1 MTKLGKSLICQ
12 PSFRLNMSRRIAVFQ
27 VLIMLTSVIIASGVA
42 TGQENETV
50 IATSVTLE
58 SDGNDSLCDYDH
70 VRVVDGGE
78 LTIRDSRLQLNCDIT
93 IEEGGV
99 LNMEDSS
106 LECGLSDEPDYNSDC
121 GYGLKGYGYWD
132 EESRASFRVPNEGI
146 EGDFTM
152 TMYSVGGASYY
163 GAQAFVGD
171 SDPISL
177 NGSSHTFEFSDTDGE
192 DIWIGLIGYG
202 QSPVSVSRVI
212 IEVGNEE
219 IELAGYYLERMN
231 MMAAGE
237 RQYEIVVNGHISMSG
252 SSLVGTELTVGEYGS
267 LVTNGSTF
275 DRVGPIL
282 SQGDG
287 SIVRIVNSTFINS
300 LDDHDV
306 RGTAFSEITWED
318 SVGSGGF
325 TDRWERRVVDQ
336 KVVFDSKGVV
346 FRVNGMGVA
355 ESTSFESFSD
365 DSGEALVNGGGER
378 VVEVGWSNGTVWSES
393 ATIEIVSYRT
403 GWNPDGSGI
412 DDYGGYGIPLSWHDL
427 QYVSDSTPHVE
438 WANLEVVL
446 EEGVSEAVGYAGSSV
461 PMRASFTN
469 SGTASA
475 SFYISC
481 DVVETGL
488 DADISGFQGLVL
500 NAGQTD
506 EMLFDW
512 RGIETGDYSLDC
524 EILTP
529 TQLVSDD
536 SFGGGTF
543 SSETVSWT
551 EVDEEAGLPMVSI
564 LVAIAVTI
572 VLIGLWLIRKSSGE
586 ELVDGIESTTDRV

>member
-1 MTKLGKSLICQ
+1 MGK
-12 PSFRLNMSRRIAVFQ
+12 RIAVLQ
-27 VLIMLTSVIIASGVA
+27 ALIMLMSFLVVSGFAS
-42 TGQENETV
+42 GQENETT
-50 IATSVTLE
+50 IDTSVIWE
-58 SDGNDSLCDYDH
+58 GDGGELTCDYDH
-70 VRVVDGGE
+70 VRIVMGGE
-78 LTIRDSRLQLNCDIT
+78 LTIRDSVVDLLCQIT
-93 IEEGGV
+93 IDEGGV
-99 LNMEDSS
+99 LNLEDSH
-106 LECGLSDEPDYNSDC
+106 LACGLTDEPNYPSNSDC

-132 EESRASFRVPNEGI
+132 EESRASFKVPNEGI

-163 GAQAFVGD
+163 GSQAFIGD
-171 SDPISL
+171 SGPISL
-177 NGSSHTFEFSDTDGE
+177 NGSSHSFEFSDTDGE

-202 QSPVSVSRVI
+202 QSPVSVSHVT

-219 IELAGYYLERMN
+219 IELTGRYLERMN

-237 RQYEIVVNGHISMSG
+237 RAYEIIVNGHISMSG
-252 SSLVGTELTVGEYGS
+252 SSLEGAKLTIGEYGS
-267 LVTNGSTF
+267 LIANDSTF

-282 SQGDG
+282 AQGDG
-287 SIVRIVNSTFINS
+287 SIIRIVNSTFSNS

-306 RGTAFSEITWED
+306 RGTAFSEIAWED

-325 TDRWERRVVDQ
+325 TDRWERRLVDQ
-336 KVVFDSKGVV
+336 KVVFDSKGVI
-346 FRVNGMGVA
+346 FRVNGMGVD

-378 VVEVGWSNGTVWSES
+378 VVEVGWSNGTTWSES
-393 ATIEIVSYRT
+393 ATIEIISYRT

-412 DDYGGYGIPLSWHDL
+412 DDYGGYSIPLSWNSA
-427 QYVSDSTPHVE
+427 QYVSDNTPHVE
-438 WANLEVVL
+438 WSNLEIVL
-446 EEGVSEAVGYAGSSV
+446 EEGVLEPVGYAGSSV

-469 SGTASA
+469 SGSAPA

-481 DVVETGL
+481 EVVETGL
-488 DADISGFQGLVL
+488 DADIGGFQGLVL
-500 NAGQTD
+500 DAGQTD

-512 RGIETGDYSLDC
+512 RGGETGDYSLNC

-543 SSETVSWT
+543 SSGTVSWV
-551 EVDEEAGLPMVSI
+551 ESVDDAALPMVSI
-564 LVAIAVTI
+564 LVALAVSMI
-572 VLIGLWLIRKSSGE
+572 IIGVWLVRKSSE
-586 ELVDGIESTTDRV
+586 EGYSED

>member
-1 MTKLGKSLICQ
+1 
-12 PSFRLNMSRRIAVFQ
+12 MSKRIAVLQ
-27 VLIMLTSVIIASGVA
+27 TLIMLMSLVAVSGFA
-42 TGQENETV
+42 AAQENE
-50 IATSVTLE
+50 ATIDSSVTWE
-58 SDGNDSLCDYDH
+58 SDGWCDYEH
-70 VRVVDGGE
+70 VRIVDGGE
-78 LTIRDSRLQLNCDIT
+78 LTIRDVVFDLSCDIT

-99 LNMEDSS
+99 LNVEDSV
-106 LECGLSDEPDYNSDC
+106 LGCDLSEEPDGFTNSDC

-132 EESRASFRVPNEGI
+132 EGSRASFRVPNEGI

-152 TMYSVGGASYY
+152 TMHSVGGASYY
-163 GAQAFVGD
+163 GAQAFIGD

-202 QSPVSVSRVI
+202 QSPVSVSHVI

-219 IELAGYYLERMN
+219 IELEGYYLESMN

-237 RQYEIVVNGHISMSG
+237 RGHEIVANGHISLSG
-252 SSLVGTELTVGEYGS
+252 SSLVGTKLIIGENGS
-267 LVTNGSTF
+267 LVSNSSAL

-306 RGTAFSEITWED
+306 RGTAFSEITWEN

-336 KVVFDSKGVV
+336 KVIFDSKGVV
-346 FRVNGMGVA
+346 FRVNGMGVS
-355 ESTSFESFSD
+355 ESTSFDSFSD
-365 DSGEALVNGGGER
+365 DYGEALVNGGGER
-378 VVEVGWSNGTVWSES
+378 VVEVGWSNGTIWSES
-393 ATIEIVSYRT
+393 ATIEIISYRT

-412 DDYGGYGIPLSWHDL
+412 DDYGGYSVPLSWHDM
-427 QYVSDSTPHVE
+427 QYVGDNTPYIEWMALDFVE
-438 WANLEVVL
+438 E
-446 EEGVSEAVGYAGSSV
+446 EEGSDPMGYSGGSV
-461 PMRASFTN
+461 PMRASFSN

-488 DADISGFQGLVL
+488 DADIGGFQGIVL
-500 NAGQTD
+500 GAG
-506 EMLFDW
+506 ESGEILFDW
-512 RGIETGDYSLDC
+512 RGGETGDFTLNC
-524 EILTP
+524 EVLTP

-536 SFGGGTF
+536 SFGGG
-543 SSETVSWT
+543 SMASETISWT
-551 EVDEEAGLPMVSI
+551 ERVDEESLPMVSI
-564 LVAIAVTI
+564 LVAIFVS
-572 VLIGLWLIRKSSGE
+572 VLLVGMWLVRSRSEVDEEEDYIR
-586 ELVDGIESTTDRV
+586 

>member
-1 MTKLGKSLICQ
+1 
-12 PSFRLNMSRRIAVFQ
+12 MSKRIAVLQ
-27 VLIMLTSVIIASGVA
+27 TLIMLMSLVAVSGFA
-42 TGQENETV
+42 AAQENE
-50 IATSVTLE
+50 ATIDSSVTWE
-58 SDGNDSLCDYDH
+58 SDGWCDYEH
-70 VRVVDGGE
+70 VRIVDGGE
-78 LTIRDSRLQLNCDIT
+78 LTIRDVVFELSCDIT

-99 LNMEDSS
+99 LNVEDSV
-106 LECGLSDEPDYNSDC
+106 LGCDLSEEPDGFTNSDC

-132 EESRASFRVPNEGI
+132 EGSRASFRVPNEGI

-152 TMYSVGGASYY
+152 TMHSVGGASYY
-163 GAQAFVGD
+163 GAQAFIGD

-202 QSPVSVSRVI
+202 QSPVSVSHVI

-219 IELAGYYLERMN
+219 IELEGYYLESMN

-237 RQYEIVVNGHISMSG
+237 RGHEIVANGHISLSG
-252 SSLVGTELTVGEYGS
+252 SSLVGTKLIIGENGS
-267 LVTNGSTF
+267 LVSNSSAL

-287 SIVRIVNSTFINS
+287 SIVRIVNSTFSNS

-306 RGTAFSEITWED
+306 RGTAFSEITWEN

-336 KVVFDSKGVV
+336 KVIFDSKGVV
-346 FRVNGMGVA
+346 FRVNGMGVS
-355 ESTSFESFSD
+355 ESTSFDSFSD
-365 DSGEALVNGGGER
+365 DYGEALVNGGGER
-378 VVEVGWSNGTVWSES
+378 VVEVGWSNGTIWSES
-393 ATIEIVSYRT
+393 ATIEIISYRT

-412 DDYGGYGIPLSWHDL
+412 DDYGGYSVPLSWHDM
-427 QYVSDSTPHVE
+427 QYVGDNTPYIEWMALDFVE
-438 WANLEVVL
+438 E
-446 EEGVSEAVGYAGSSV
+446 EEGSDPMGYSGGSV
-461 PMRASFTN
+461 PMRASFSN

-488 DADISGFQGLVL
+488 DADIGGFQGIVL
-500 NAGQTD
+500 GAG
-506 EMLFDW
+506 ESGEILFDW
-512 RGIETGDYSLDC
+512 RGGETGDFTLNC
-524 EILTP
+524 EALTP

-536 SFGGGTF
+536 SFGGG
-543 SSETVSWT
+543 SMASETISWT
-551 EVDEEAGLPMVSI
+551 ERVDEESLPMVSI
-564 LVAIAVTI
+564 LVAIFVS
-572 VLIGLWLIRKSSGE
+572 VLLVGMWLVRSRSEVDEEEDYIR
-586 ELVDGIESTTDRV
+586 

>member
-1 MTKLGKSLICQ
+1 
-12 PSFRLNMSRRIAVFQ
+12 MSKRIAVLQ
-27 VLIMLTSVIIASGVA
+27 TLIMLMSLVAVSGFA
-42 TGQENETV
+42 AAQENE
-50 IATSVTLE
+50 ATIDSSVTWE
-58 SDGNDSLCDYDH
+58 SDGWCDYEH
-70 VRVVDGGE
+70 VRIVDGGE
-78 LTIRDSRLQLNCDIT
+78 LTIRDVVFDLSCDIT

-99 LNMEDSS
+99 LNVEDSV
-106 LECGLSDEPDYNSDC
+106 LGCDLSEEPDGFTNSDC

-132 EESRASFRVPNEGI
+132 EGSRASFRVPNEGI

-152 TMYSVGGASYY
+152 TMHSVGGASYY
-163 GAQAFVGD
+163 GAQAFIGD

-202 QSPVSVSRVI
+202 QSPVSVSHVI

-219 IELAGYYLERMN
+219 IELEGYYLESMN

-237 RQYEIVVNGHISMSG
+237 RGHEIVANGHISLSG
-252 SSLVGTELTVGEYGS
+252 SSLVGTKLIIGENGS
-267 LVTNGSTF
+267 LVSNSSAL

-287 SIVRIVNSTFINS
+287 SIVRIVNSTFSNS

-306 RGTAFSEITWED
+306 RGTAFSEITWEN

-336 KVVFDSKGVV
+336 KVIFDSKGVV
-346 FRVNGMGVA
+346 FRVNGMGVS
-355 ESTSFESFSD
+355 ESTSFDSFSD
-365 DSGEALVNGGGER
+365 DYGEALVNGGGER
-378 VVEVGWSNGTVWSES
+378 VVEVGWSNGTIWSES
-393 ATIEIVSYRT
+393 ATIEIISYRT

-412 DDYGGYGIPLSWHDL
+412 DDYGGYSVPLSWHDM
-427 QYVSDSTPHVE
+427 QYVGDNTPYIEWMALDFVE
-438 WANLEVVL
+438 E
-446 EEGVSEAVGYAGSSV
+446 EEGSDPMGYSGGSV
-461 PMRASFTN
+461 PMRASFSN

-488 DADISGFQGLVL
+488 DADIGGFQGIVL
-500 NAGQTD
+500 GAG
-506 EMLFDW
+506 ESGEILFDW
-512 RGIETGDYSLDC
+512 RGGETGDFTLNC
-524 EILTP
+524 EALTP

-536 SFGGGTF
+536 SFGGG
-543 SSETVSWT
+543 SMASETISWT
-551 EVDEEAGLPMVSI
+551 ERVDEESLPMVSI
-564 LVAIAVTI
+564 LVAIFVS
-572 VLIGLWLIRKSSGE
+572 VLLVGMWLVRSRSEVDEEEDYIR
-586 ELVDGIESTTDRV
+586 

>member
-1 MTKLGKSLICQ
+1 MGK
-12 PSFRLNMSRRIAVFQ
+12 RIAVLQ
-27 VLIMLTSVIIASGVA
+27 ALIMLMSFLVVSGFAS
-42 TGQENETV
+42 GQENETT
-50 IATSVTLE
+50 IDTSVIWE
-58 SDGNDSLCDYDH
+58 GDGGELTCDYDH
-70 VRVVDGGE
+70 VRIVMGGE
-78 LTIRDSRLQLNCDIT
+78 LTIRDSVVDLLCQIT
-93 IEEGGV
+93 IDEGGV
-99 LNMEDSS
+99 LNLEDSH
-106 LECGLSDEPDYNSDC
+106 LACGLTDEPNYPSNSDC

-132 EESRASFRVPNEGI
+132 EESRASFKVPNEGI

-152 TMYSVGGASYY
+152 TMHSVGGASYY
-163 GAQAFVGD
+163 GSQAFIGD
-171 SDPISL
+171 SGPISL

-202 QSPVSVSRVI
+202 QSPVSVSHVI
-212 IEVGNEE
+212 VEVGNEE
-219 IELAGYYLERMN
+219 IELTGRYLERMN

-237 RQYEIVVNGHISMSG
+237 RAYEIMVNGHISMSG
-252 SSLVGTELTVGEYGS
+252 SSLEGAKLTIGEYGS
-267 LVTNGSTF
+267 LIANDSIF

-287 SIVRIVNSTFINS
+287 SIIRIVNSTFSNS

-325 TDRWERRVVDQ
+325 TDRWERRLVDQ
-336 KVVFDSKGVV
+336 KVVFDSKGVI
-346 FRVNGMGVA
+346 FRVNGMGVD

-378 VVEVGWSNGTVWSES
+378 VVEVGWSNGTTWSES
-393 ATIEIVSYRT
+393 ARIEIISYRT

-412 DDYGGYGIPLSWHDL
+412 DDYGGYSIPLSWNDA
-427 QYVSDSTPHVE
+427 QYVSDNTPHVE
-438 WANLEVVL
+438 WSNLEIVL
-446 EEGVSEAVGYAGSSV
+446 EEGVLEPVGYAGSSV

-469 SGTASA
+469 SGSAPA

-481 DVVETGL
+481 EVVETGL
-488 DADISGFQGLVL
+488 DADIGGFQGLVL
-500 NAGQTD
+500 DAGQTD

-512 RGIETGDYSLDC
+512 RGGETGDYSLNC

-536 SFGGGTF
+536 LFGGGTF
-543 SSETVSWT
+543 SSGTVSWV
-551 EVDEEAGLPMVSI
+551 ESVDDAALPMVSI
-564 LVAIAVTI
+564 LVALAVSMI
-572 VLIGLWLIRKSSGE
+572 IIGVWLVRKSSE
-586 ELVDGIESTTDRV
+586 EGYSED

>member
-1 MTKLGKSLICQ
+1 MSKRVAVLQALVILM
-12 PSFRLNMSRRIAVFQ
+12 SFLVVSGF
-27 VLIMLTSVIIASGVA
+27 AS
-42 TGQENETV
+42 GQENETT
-50 IATSVTLE
+50 IDTSVIWE
-58 SDGNDSLCDYDH
+58 GDGGVLTCDYDH
-70 VRVVDGGE
+70 VRIVMGGE
-78 LTIRDSRLQLNCDIT
+78 LTIRDSVVDLNCQIT
-93 IEEGGV
+93 VEEGGALYV
-99 LNMEDSS
+99 EDSD
-106 LECGLSDEPDYNSDC
+106 LACGLTDEPDYPSNSDC

-132 EESRASFRVPNEGI
+132 EESRASFKVPNEGI

-163 GAQAFVGD
+163 GSQAFIGD
-171 SDPISL
+171 SGPISL

-202 QSPVSVSRVI
+202 QSPVSVSHVI

-219 IELAGYYLERMN
+219 IELTGRYLERMN

-237 RQYEIVVNGHISMSG
+237 RAYEIVVNGHISMSG
-252 SSLVGTELTVGEYGS
+252 SSLEGAKLTIGEHGS
-267 LVTNGSTF
+267 LVTNDSTF

-282 SQGDG
+282 AQGDG
-287 SIVRIVNSTFINS
+287 SIVRIANSTFSNS

-325 TDRWERRVVDQ
+325 TDRWERRLVNQ
-336 KVVFDSKGVV
+336 KVVFDSKGVI

-365 DSGEALVNGGGER
+365 DSGEALVNGGVER
-378 VVEVGWSNGTVWSES
+378 VVEVGWSNGTIWSES
-393 ATIEIVSYRT
+393 ATIEIISYRT

-412 DDYGGYGIPLSWHDL
+412 DDYGGYRIPLSWNDT
-427 QYVSDSTPHVE
+427 QYVRDNTPRVE
-438 WANLEVVL
+438 WSNLEFVL
-446 EEGVSEAVGYAGSSV
+446 EEGVSEPVGYVGSSV
-461 PMRASFTN
+461 PMRASFKN
-469 SGTASA
+469 SGSASA

-488 DADISGFQGLVL
+488 DADIGGFQGLVL
-500 NAGQTD
+500 DAGQTD
-506 EMLFDW
+506 EIFFDW
-512 RGIETGDYSLDC
+512 RGGETGDYSLDC

-543 SSETVSWT
+543 SSGTVSWV
-551 EVDEEAGLPMVSI
+551 ESVEDAGLPMVSI
-564 LVAIAVTI
+564 LVALAVSVI
-572 VLIGLWLIRKSSGE
+572 IIGVWLVRKSSE
-586 ELVDGIESTTDRV
+586 EGYNED